1 MDAHEFLT
9 VYQAKAVEYL
19 LAVAYL
25 ALFLPFWR
33 FVSGRSPLAA
43 TAPVRREG
51 WFHLPDGF
59 LLDKGHAWARRE
71 GTLVA
76 VGMDDFAGRLLGA
89 PDALEL
95 PQLGARVRAGEPAIG
110 LKLDGHTLSLQA
122 PLDGVV
128 VAANRAV
135 LDQPALASSDPY
147 GRGWLVKL
155 RPTNLREDLVR
166 LASGD
171 AARNW
176 LDRLADGL
184 RERLTPLP
192 ALALQ
197 DGGRP
202 VPGLARAIDPEHWV
216 EIATEYLEG

>member
-1 MDAHEFLT
+1 M
-9 VYQAKAVEYL
+9 
-19 LAVAYL
+19 
-25 ALFLPFWR
+25 
-33 FVSGRSPLAA
+33 
-43 TAPVRREG
+43 
-51 WFHLPDGF
+51 
-59 LLDKGHAWARRE
+59 
-71 GTLVA
+71 
-76 VGMDDFAGRLLGA
+76 
-89 PDALEL
+89 
-95 PQLGARVRAGEPAIG
+95 
-110 LKLDGHTLSLQA
+110 
-122 PLDGVV
+122 DGVV

-135 LDQPALASSDPY
+135 LDEPALASSDPY